1 MQAMTDEDCR
11 TIAVEIHKAATF
23 TDTLEQNLL
32 AEGRAAVALAAPY
45 LLAEPTDAEV
55 KAASDFAPCQP
66 FLAIRKAFANRL
78 ALYTV
83 KPDPRRE
90 AVLDELNAY
99 LIGAAPSLP
108 VEAVAD
114 RIIARIDAAGG
125 KQ

>member
-99 LIGAAPSLP
+99 LGASDFPDSRKDL
-108 VEAVAD
+108 AD
-114 RIIARIDAAGG
+114 RILARIDAAGG